1 MDYISALKQ
10 AIGKEHGCDAHLER
24 QVPVAETR
32 LGEIAWEGDVAVF
45 RLEGHPRAKRC
56 YAWGVPDDDE
66 AESREVTTVLEVPPV
81 QSAETAVRAYLAR
94 RNGSG

>member
-10 AIGKEHGCDAHLER
+10 AIGKEHGCEAHLER
-24 QVPVAETR
+24 LVPVAETR

-45 RLEGHPRAKRC
+45 RIEGHPQAKRC

-66 AESREVTTVLEVPPV
+66 AESRQITTVLEIPPV
-81 QSAETAVRAYLAR
+81 LSAETAVKAAKAR
-94 RNGSG
+94 RNGTA